1 MNNTSPP
8 CEKFEQ
14 VYKKYGEKTIINNA
28 NFVIEPQGCTAILGE
43 SGAGKTT
50 IIRMINGLETAT
62 NGNIII
68 DGDILNDKNIVN
80 IRFKVGF
87 VFQNFNLF
95 PHLTALQ
102 NICFAPLK
110 VLKWEKE
117 SVLEKA
123 NELLK
128 QFNLEAIKNQYCG
141 QLSGGQ
147 KQRIAIIR
155 ALMMN
160 PKVILLD
167 EPTSALDPNMVNEV
181 GEVIEM
187 LKSMET
193 TVIMVTHNAKFVH
206 QHCTNVLFCDKGN
219 VEQFEVDNFF
229 NSTKQ
234 NIINYLQYE

>member
-1 MNNTSPP
+1 MI
-8 CEKFEQ
+8 KFEQ
-14 VYKKYGEKTIINNA
+14 VYKKYDDKTIINNA
-28 NFVIEPQGCTAILGE
+28 NFAIEPQGCTAILGE

-219 VEQFEVDNFF
+219 VEKFEVDNFF
-229 NSTKQ
+229 NSTQQ

>member
-1 MNNTSPP
+1 MI
-8 CEKFEQ
+8 KFEQ

-28 NFVIEPQGCTAILGE
+28 NFMIEPKGCTAILGE

-50 IIRMINGLETAT
+50 IIRMINGLETIT
-62 NGNIII
+62 SGKIII
-68 DGDILNDKNIVN
+68 DGEVLDKKNILN

-95 PHLTALQ
+95 PHLTALE

-110 VLKWEKE
+110 VLQWDKKI
-117 SVLEKA
+117 VLEKA
-123 NELLK
+123 NNLLE
-128 QFNLEAIKNQYCG
+128 QFNLTGISNQYCG
-141 QLSGGQ
+141 QISGGQ

-193 TVIMVTHNAKFVH
+193 TIIMVTHNAKFVR

-219 VEQFEVDNFF
+219 VEQFEMNKFF
-229 NSTKQ
+229 NSTHK
-234 NIINYLQYE
+234 NIADYLQYE

>member
-1 MNNTSPP
+1 MI
-8 CEKFEQ
+8 KFEQ
-14 VYKKYGEKTIINNA
+14 VYKKYGDKTIINNA
-28 NFVIEPQGCTAILGE
+28 NFVIEPKGCTAILGE

-50 IIRMINGLETAT
+50 IIRMINGLETIT
-62 NGNIII
+62 SGKVII
-68 DGDILNDKNIVN
+68 DGEVLDKKNIVN

-219 VEQFEVDNFF
+219 VEKFEVDNFF
-229 NSTKQ
+229 NSTQQ

>member
-1 MNNTSPP
+1 MI
-8 CEKFEQ
+8 KFEQ
-14 VYKKYGEKTIINNA
+14 VYKKYGDKTIINNA

-68 DGDILNDKNIVN
+68 DGDILNAKNVVN

>member
-1 MNNTSPP
+1 MI
-8 CEKFEQ
+8 KFEQ
-14 VYKKYGEKTIINNA
+14 VYKKYGDKTIINNA
-28 NFVIEPQGCTAILGE
+28 NFVIEPKGCTAILGE

-68 DGDILNDKNIVN
+68 DGDILNAKNVVN
-80 IRFKVGF
+80 IRFKVAF

-123 NELLK
+123 NDLLK
-128 QFNLEAIKNQYCG
+128 QFNLEAIKNQYSA

-229 NSTKQ
+229 NSTQQ

>member
-1 MNNTSPP
+1 MV
-8 CEKFEQ
+8 KFEK

-28 NFVIEPQGCTAILGE
+28 NFAIEPQGCTAILGE

-95 PHLTALQ
+95 PHLTAVQ

-128 QFNLEAIKNQYCG
+128 QFNLEAITNQYCG